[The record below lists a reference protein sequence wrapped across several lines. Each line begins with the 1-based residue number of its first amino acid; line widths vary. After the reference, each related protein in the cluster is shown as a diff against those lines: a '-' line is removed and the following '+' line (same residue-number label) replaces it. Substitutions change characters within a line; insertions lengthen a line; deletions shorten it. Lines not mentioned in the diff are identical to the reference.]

1 MQGTKLSLSPQ
12 LHLQGMHRETEAQ
25 EPGRGKPLQGQDACP
40 QTGVSLCP
48 GTQANIGQVGPRHT
62 ARRPE
67 QGSWLCPASVLPRD
81 QDPDLCAGQWA
92 ERVLSQERRPWAGS
106 EEGLRGQG
114 SFQKR
119 HCGQALGRKPRAAQV
134 GRKEAQSQAGVA
146 LRRGGWRQ
154 EAGGGAEK
162 QEGRSRQGC
171 VFRAPA
177 HKPTACCCH
186 CPVCPVAFAAVRS
199 LLRWGQSQEGWRRL
213 GQGHQDAQSRAR
225 NGGCVLTVVG
235 SRWPWPAHSLPAFCT
250 SVLWAFSPPGQPP
263 SHTPRGLPPEHLL
276 CMAWPSPN
284 RAASA
289 TSCGSYGPGACR
301 VSQQEATGP
310 PWPV

>member
-1 MQGTKLSLSPQ
+1 MQGTKLPLSPQ
-12 LHLQGMHRETEAQ
+12 LHLQGMHRETEGQ
-25 EPGRGKPLQGQDACP
+25 EPGRGKTLQGQDACP

-106 EEGLRGQG
+106 EEVLRGQG

-119 HCGQALGRKPRAAQV
+119 HCGQALGRKPRVAQV

-171 VFRAPA
+171 MSRAPA

-186 CPVCPVAFAAVRS
+186 CPVCPVAFAAAKS

-213 GQGHQDAQSRAR
+213 RPRASRPPEHGQERGL
-225 NGGCVLTVVG
+225 C
-235 SRWPWPAHSLPAFCT
+235 AHSSGVHVALARP
-250 SVLWAFSPPGQPP
+250 QPP
-263 SHTPRGLPPEHLL
+263 SFPYVSALGLQ
-276 CMAWPSPN
+276 PSW
-284 RAASA
+284 AASFSHPSWA
-289 TSCGSYGPGACR
+289 AP
-301 VSQQEATGP
+301 
-310 PWPV
+310 